1 MEDEAIC
8 RVCRSESTPDH
19 PLFHPC
25 KCSGSIRFVHQDCLI
40 EWLSHSR
47 KKYCEL
53 CEHPFTFTP
62 IYRSDM
68 PDRLPLGVFV
78 KQCLRRLVQSLK
90 FVLRALVVGV
100 VWLVILPYS
109 TLCTWRFYFWSGETI
124 GFFTTSSK
132 NVTLPEEPSSDVVPS
147 SLLARLFNFMTFP
160 VVFQWR
166 TFLSD
171 CFEGQLITAFV
182 IVIFIA
188 AYLFREWAM
197 QNLLV
202 EDEPQEDEEHLE
214 QQHQAAGAV
223 LDLARPLLERQ
234 GTPNGDTHNDNG
246 QRNLIRENEQ
256 VDIDTLL
263 HTLQNI
269 NNPNNDLEN
278 ELQTRLAEMRRVL
291 EQQRNSND
299 GNQQEQHSIG
309 SGHSTPHNEHAN
321 EGAGPSWLQDHVSM
335 DDQHHASSSQ
345 QSSNGKQKDTLKNND
360 DGDDDDGDISDS
372 TYENQRHMNM
382 FTRDTVISNWYDKHD
397 SDEDIYRRRWRAPE
411 FSEDDEE
418 GDDEGNDEDFSHVF
432 GNQRHLPPPYQ
443 PVDDPT
449 AAAARDPAPAPAA
462 LVEEDVLDNNDDGG
476 DDEMEPFDFGDD
488 IDGVLEAIG
497 MRGNPWMLLQN
508 SVLMSLMVSLC
519 LGVAVWIPYVV
530 GRLVISIKPMSF
542 IQTPISVM
550 RLLTD
555 PVVDFVLDRG
565 IPLVWTWVTTKMETN
580 DIVPESI
587 QLAVDTVMTR
597 LHQALDDLLLSSGN
611 TAVLDN
617 LASHKLQVATN
628 NSSMIHQNAQLT
640 DLQQVVESFGD
651 SMLKRWQQFAIG
663 QSGLD
668 RTVCILVG
676 YLVLV
681 LIGSWYLGRTP
692 SAVQR
697 RQQQHRNGN
706 NGGNM
711 NMRRA
716 AGQHG
721 DTIQDILRQQGDF
734 LKVVFFIVVE
744 LVIFPLACG
753 VLLDGC
759 TLPLFVD
766 ASMET
771 RWAFYQTNPYSS
783 CFLHWFFGTGF
794 LFGVA
799 VFVALCREVVRP
811 GVIWFIR
818 DPNDPQFHPIREMI
832 ERPTLPLLQKIIH
845 SAMMYAGLIVAAV
858 GSVVY
863 TLNYLTNAF
872 PLVVPLDTPFSTLS
886 LDLLGVQ
893 FLLSP
898 LISYL
903 APREYAK
910 FLLDTWWR
918 WTSRQLRLT
927 SFMFDGRYP
936 EEEGRHVRRSLEAW
950 LLRRKAAIP
959 SGDDDNHV
967 YGDVAIAEAD
977 GSQEQQQHMASVFF
991 QRDGQLLRVP
1001 KLDTVPVVPRRR
1013 MLVPVDPVTLEALD
1027 EEERR
1032 AGHPAAS
1039 QSGDEDIS
1047 TTIVY
1052 APPQFK
1058 FRIILF
1064 IMLMWLSSSLLT
1076 CTLTVVPVCL
1086 GRYLFKTLVTTKA
1099 VHDVYNFATGA
1110 YVMVSMGL
1118 AIDWIVNKYQFWQE
1132 NGATFAMVFEWT
1144 KSKLGLAGKVLY
1156 LAFTL
1161 GFVLPLM
1168 LGVTVDLYL
1177 FMPLRYSINDQPMVL
1192 HLSED
1197 WTFGVAYASIIYG
1210 LIQVLPN
1217 NRWQQYLNQFTADGL
1232 FNISLW
1238 SVTRDFL
1245 APVLLGTILAITIPG
1260 VLAWGCVQWLDDASR
1275 TLILVRWMYPIVFCT
1290 LLVGV
1295 VCYVSTKLA
1304 KLWVKSIRDDT
1315 YMIGKQLHNLDQGT
1329 SSTASST
1336 L

>member
-1 MEDEAIC
+1 
-8 RVCRSESTPDH
+8 
-19 PLFHPC
+19 
-25 KCSGSIRFVHQDCLI
+25 
-40 EWLSHSR
+40 
-47 KKYCEL
+47 
-53 CEHPFTFTP
+53 
-62 IYRSDM
+62 M

-78 KQCLRRLVQSLK
+78 RQCLRRLVQSLK
-90 FVLRALVVGV
+90 TVLRGLIVAI

-124 GFFTTSSK
+124 GFFTNSTK
-132 NVTLPEEPSSDVVPS
+132 NVTLPEEPSSDVIPTS
-147 SLLARLFNFMTFP
+147 FLTRIINFLTFP

-171 CFEGQLITAFV
+171 CFEGQVITAFV

-202 EDEPQEDEEHLE
+202 EDDPQEDEEHLDE
-214 QQHQAAGAV
+214 QLQQQHRA
-223 LDLARPLLERQ
+223 LDLVEPLIGRHGNPDNDDENDQ
-234 GTPNGDTHNDNG
+234 G
-246 QRNLIRENEQ
+246 NLVRENQ
-256 VDIDTLL
+256 QFAIDTLL
-263 HTLQNI
+263 NAIQNI
-269 NNPNNDLEN
+269 NTPNNDLEAERN
-278 ELQTRLAEMRRVL
+278 ELQARLAEMRRVL
-291 EQQRNSND
+291 EQQRNPDDDHQLQSQQQRHQG
-299 GNQQEQHSIG
+299 GNG
-309 SGHSTPHNEHAN
+309 SGFSTPRNDRETG
-321 EGAGPSWLQDHVSM
+321 GAGPSWLQDESTSHY
-335 DDQHHASSSQ
+335 QHQYPSSSVQ
-345 QSSNGKQKDTLKNND
+345 QINNQEKQHSDSSIRSANYNND
-360 DGDDDDGDISDS
+360 DDDDDHNSDYDDNES
-372 TYENQRHMNM
+372 NQRHMDV
-382 FTRDTVISNWYDKHD
+382 FSRDAVIANWYDKHD
-397 SDEDIYRRRWRAPE
+397 SDEDVYRRRWRAPE
-411 FSEDDEE
+411 FLEDEDDE
-418 GDDEGNDEDFSHVF
+418 DEDEEGLDHTFST
-432 GNQRHLPPPYQ
+432 RHYHHPSENVP
-443 PVDDPT
+443 PT
-449 AAAARDPAPAPAA
+449 AANIAHTTAPTGAPAPPLRAPPPPPVVPAPVA
-462 LVEEDVLDNNDDGG
+462 LVEDDLLDNNNDNDDGG

-488 IDGVLEAIG
+488 IDGVLEAVG

-542 IQTPISVM
+542 IQTPVSIM
-550 RLLTD
+550 RLLSD

-565 IPLVWTWVTTKMETN
+565 IPWIWTWLATKTTLKGM
-580 DIVPESI
+580 VPESI
-587 QLAVDTVMTR
+587 QLATATLMNT
-597 LHQALDDLLLSSGN
+597 LHNTLDDILLLSGN
-611 TAVLDN
+611 ST
-617 LASHKLQVATN
+617 SHDILYA
-628 NSSMIHQNAQLT
+628 NSSKEIAFENTTMIHTPQLT
-640 DLQQVVESFGD
+640 DLQQTIESLGD
-651 SMLKRWQQFAIG
+651 VMLKRWQQFALG

-676 YLVLV
+676 YFVLV
-681 LIGSWYLGRTP
+681 LIGSWYLNRTP
-692 SAVQR
+692 SAVR
-697 RQQQHRNGN
+697 RRQQQQQQHRNGN
-706 NGGNM
+706 NGRNM

-716 AGQHG
+716 AGQNG
-721 DTIQDILRQQGDF
+721 DTVQDILRQQGDF

-759 TLPLFVD
+759 TLPLFAD
-766 ASMET
+766 ASSDT

-858 GSVVY
+858 GTVVY
-863 TLNYLTNAF
+863 SLDYLTTAF

-927 SFMFDGRYP
+927 SFMFSGRHP
-936 EEEGRHVRRSLEAW
+936 EEEGRHIRRSLQAW
-950 LLRRKAAIP
+950 LLRKKAAIP
-959 SGDDDNHV
+959 SVDDESHV
-967 YGDVAIAEAD
+967 YGDVAID
-977 GSQEQQQHMASVFF
+977 DLQQQQQHSASVIF

-1001 KLDTVPVVPRRR
+1001 KMDTVPVVPRRR
-1013 MLVPVDPVTLEALD
+1013 MLVPVDPMTLEPLD

-1032 AGHPAAS
+1032 SGHPAAS
-1039 QSGDEDIS
+1039 QSGDELS

-1052 APPQFK
+1052 APPHFK

-1064 IMLMWLSSSLLT
+1064 IVLMWLSSSLLT

-1086 GRYLFKTLVTTKA
+1086 GQFLFKTFVTEKA

-1110 YVMVSMGL
+1110 YVMVSLGL
-1118 AIDWIVNKYQFWQE
+1118 AIDWIINKYQSWQE
-1132 NGATFAMVFEWT
+1132 NNTTWTVILEWT
-1144 KSKLGLAGKVLY
+1144 KTKLRMGGKVLY
-1156 LAFTL
+1156 LAVTL

-1197 WTFGVAYASIIYG
+1197 WTFGIAYASIIYG

-1217 NRWQQYLNQFTADGL
+1217 NHWQQYLNQFTADGL
-1232 FNISLW
+1232 FNVSLW
-1238 SVTRDFL
+1238 SITRDFL
-1245 APVLLGTILAITIPG
+1245 APVLLGTILAISVPG
-1260 VLAWGCVQWLDDASR
+1260 ILAWGCVKWLDDASR
-1275 TLILVRWMYPIVFCT
+1275 TLVLVRWMYPIVFGI
-1290 LLVGV
+1290 LFVGFI
-1295 VCYVSTKLA
+1295 CYISTKLI

-1329 SSTASST
+1329 TSATPST